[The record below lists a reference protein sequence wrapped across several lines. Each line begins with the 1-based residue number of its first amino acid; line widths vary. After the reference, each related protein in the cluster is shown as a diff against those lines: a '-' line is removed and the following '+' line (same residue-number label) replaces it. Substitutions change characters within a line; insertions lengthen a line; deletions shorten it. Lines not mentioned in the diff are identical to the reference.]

1 LLFAQDDIMESPK
14 ATRELDLP
22 GVTSRSGR
30 VIKKS
35 TKLADFTSPDDI
47 ETVKA
52 KKLASASR
60 KLNMTQFT
68 HIKMEPELDILPSKH
83 FDDDYDE
90 ESFALKT
97 GDDNYTPDQDDL
109 DAAEDD
115 FQESDSDER
124 HMVIKTE
131 DDPEIEFVT
140 PRRSIYMTE
149 KSSKKKMMKDGK
161 IVMGKA
167 QRKDKGKTRYTAYM
181 LWAKEARHTISLS
194 NPELD
199 FASVSKRLGE
209 MWANVPT
216 NVKYNWKRR
225 AKRLANK
232 IKKSN
237 GAKGQAPQ
245 PSKYMQQKYYL
256 NKNSSN
262 SNVVAASTATS
273 TTPLT
278 KQQKQLQKLLKS
290 EKSKTQSIQNAQ
302 KQQNEKYAM
311 VPSTSGSYKVS
322 PSTSSGGRS
331 HTVHI
336 NKPLDLAPIDVAA
349 HLKLLGE
356 SLINIGERLSQHEGQ
371 IAVSGS
377 FSVLLDSI
385 LCAMGS
391 LMCCLNYVPEL
402 NFQNAPPLTNG
413 ENADGTEEER
423 KNLFQSIM
431 DNVHYIMPGL

>member
-1 LLFAQDDIMESPK
+1 
-14 ATRELDLP
+14 
-22 GVTSRSGR
+22 
-30 VIKKS
+30 
-35 TKLADFTSPDDI
+35 
-47 ETVKA
+47 
-52 KKLASASR
+52 
-60 KLNMTQFT
+60 
-68 HIKMEPELDILPSKH
+68 MEPELQLSCVLPAKH
-83 FDDDYDE
+83 FDDDFDE
-90 ESFALKT
+90 ESYKNC
-97 GDDNYTPDQDDL
+97 DDNYTPDQDDMS
-109 DAAEDD
+109 DQE
-115 FQESDSDER
+115 ESDSDDR
-124 HMVIKTE
+124 LMVIKTE
-131 DDPEIEFVT
+131 DDPEIEFAT

-181 LWAKEARHTISLS
+181 LWAKEARHSISLS

-237 GAKGQAPQ
+237 GAKGAVAQ

-256 NKNSSN
+256 NKNTN
-262 SNVVAASTATS
+262 NTNAAVAAQTP

-290 EKSKTQSIQNAQ
+290 EKTKTQSIQNAQ
-302 KQQNEKYAM
+302 KQQKEKFAM
-311 VPSTSGSYKVS
+311 TPSTSKVS
-322 PSTSSGGRS
+322 PSTSSGSR
-331 HTVHI
+331 HATVLV

-356 SLINIGERLSQHEGQ
+356 SLINIGERLSQHE
-371 IAVSGS
+371 VS
-377 FSVLLDSI
+377 F
-385 LCAMGS
+385 
-391 LMCCLNYVPEL
+391 
-402 NFQNAPPLTNG
+402 
-413 ENADGTEEER
+413 
-423 KNLFQSIM
+423 
-431 DNVHYIMPGL
+431 

>member
-1 LLFAQDDIMESPK
+1 
-14 ATRELDLP
+14 
-22 GVTSRSGR
+22 
-30 VIKKS
+30 
-35 TKLADFTSPDDI
+35 
-47 ETVKA
+47 
-52 KKLASASR
+52 
-60 KLNMTQFT
+60 
-68 HIKMEPELDILPSKH
+68 MEPELQLSHVLPSKH
-83 FDDDYDE
+83 FDDDFDE
-90 ESFALKT
+90 ESYSLKT
-97 GDDNYTPDQDDL
+97 RDDNYTPDQDDL
-109 DAAEDD
+109 DAGDDD

-124 HMVIKTE
+124 LMVIKTE
-131 DDPEIEFVT
+131 DDPEIEFAT

-181 LWAKEARHTISLS
+181 LWAKDARHSISLS

-237 GAKGQAPQ
+237 GAKGTAPQ

-256 NKNSSN
+256 NKNSN
-262 SNVVAASTATS
+262 SANAATASQTPS
-273 TTPLT
+273 TPLT

-302 KQQNEKYAM
+302 KQQKEKFAM
-311 VPSTSGSYKVS
+311 VPSTSKVS
-322 PSTSSGGRS
+322 PSTSSGSR
-331 HTVHI
+331 HATTVQV

-349 HLKLLGE
+349 HMKLLGE
-356 SLINIGERLSQHEGQ
+356 SLINIGERLSQHEVSYCRQSMMFHRFNLLPLLQGQ

-402 NFQNAPPLTNG
+402 NFQNDPPLTNG
-413 ENADGTEEER
+413 ESIDGIEEEP

-431 DNVHYIMPGL
+431 DNVHYLMPGL

>member
-1 LLFAQDDIMESPK
+1 
-14 ATRELDLP
+14 
-22 GVTSRSGR
+22 
-30 VIKKS
+30 
-35 TKLADFTSPDDI
+35 
-47 ETVKA
+47 
-52 KKLASASR
+52 
-60 KLNMTQFT
+60 
-68 HIKMEPELDILPSKH
+68 MEPELDLTHVLPAKH

-90 ESFALKT
+90 ESFSLK
-97 GDDNYTPDQDDL
+97 GRDDNYLPDADEL
-109 DAAEDD
+109 EAVEEEYR
-115 FQESDSDER
+115 ESDSDE
-124 HMVIKTE
+124 HQMVIKTE
-131 DDPEIEFVT
+131 DDPEIEFAT

-216 NVKYNWKRR
+216 NIKYNWKRR

-256 NKNSSN
+256 NKGSTN
-262 SNVVAASTATS
+262 SNTVAASAAPS
-273 TTPLT
+273 TPLT

-302 KQQNEKYAM
+302 KQHKEKYAM
-311 VPSTSGSYKVS
+311 TPSTSSNYKLS
-322 PSTSSGGRS
+322 PSTSSGGGKS
-331 HTVHI
+331 SNVHT
-336 NKPLDLAPIDVAA
+336 NKPLDLAPIDIAA
-349 HLKLLGE
+349 HMKLLGE
-356 SLINIGERLSQHEGQ
+356 SLINIGERLSQHEVKYLFDAE
-371 IAVSGS
+371 I
-377 FSVLLDSI
+377 
-385 LCAMGS
+385 
-391 LMCCLNYVPEL
+391 MC
-402 NFQNAPPLTNG
+402 
-413 ENADGTEEER
+413 
-423 KNLFQSIM
+423 KI
-431 DNVHYIMPGL
+431 

>member
-1 LLFAQDDIMESPK
+1 
-14 ATRELDLP
+14 
-22 GVTSRSGR
+22 
-30 VIKKS
+30 
-35 TKLADFTSPDDI
+35 
-47 ETVKA
+47 
-52 KKLASASR
+52 
-60 KLNMTQFT
+60 
-68 HIKMEPELDILPSKH
+68 MEPELEINCVLPTKH
-83 FDDDYDE
+83 FDDSYEDE
-90 ESFALKT
+90 GFSHKT
-97 GDDNYTPDQDDL
+97 RDDNYTPDQDDDL
-109 DAAEDD
+109 DAADDD
-115 FQESDSDER
+115 FQESDSDDQQ
-124 HMVIKTE
+124 MVIKTE
-131 DDPEIEFVT
+131 DDPEIEFAT

-149 KSSKKKMMKDGK
+149 KSSKKKMMNKDGK

-181 LWAKEARHTISLS
+181 LWAKEARHSISLS

-237 GAKGQAPQ
+237 GLKGQAPQ

-256 NKNSSN
+256 NKGSTN
-262 SNVVAASTATS
+262 SNVAAASSAS

-302 KQQNEKYAM
+302 KQQKEKFAM
-311 VPSTSGSYKVS
+311 TPSTSGSYKVS
-322 PSTSSGGRS
+322 PSTSTSSRS
-331 HTVHI
+331 NTVHI

-356 SLINIGERLSQHEGQ
+356 SLINIGERLSQHEVRLWFNNQ
-371 IAVSGS
+371 V
-377 FSVLLDSI
+377 V
-385 LCAMGS
+385 
-391 LMCCLNYVPEL
+391 
-402 NFQNAPPLTNG
+402 
-413 ENADGTEEER
+413 
-423 KNLFQSIM
+423 
-431 DNVHYIMPGL
+431 

>member
-1 LLFAQDDIMESPK
+1 MDSPK
-14 ATRELDLP
+14 TPCEGDIS

-35 TKLADFTSPDDI
+35 TKLMDFTSPDDI
-47 ETVKA
+47 ERIKA
-52 KKLASASR
+52 KKIAAASR
-60 KLNMTQFT
+60 KL
-68 HIKMEPELDILPSKH
+68 HMEKH
-83 FDDDYDE
+83 YSDHYDE
-90 ESFALKT
+90 YSTLKDH
-97 GDDNYTPDQDDL
+97 DDNFAPDQDDL
-109 DAAEDD
+109 GPDDDD
-115 FQESDSDER
+115 FNETDSDEQQ
-124 HMVIKTE
+124 MVIKTE
-131 DDPEIEFVT
+131 DDPEIEFNT
-140 PRRSIYMTE
+140 PRRSIYITE
-149 KSSKKKMMKDGK
+149 KSSKKKIIKDGK
-161 IVMGKA
+161 IVMSKA

-181 LWAKEARHTISLS
+181 LWAKDARQQISIS
-194 NPELD
+194 HPELD

-232 IKKSN
+232 MKKSN
-237 GAKGQAPQ
+237 GAKGSALQ

-256 NKNSSN
+256 NK
-262 SNVVAASTATS
+262 TS
-273 TTPLT
+273 TNNVGPPQAATLT

-302 KQQNEKYAM
+302 KLHKEKYTSPIITTNSNSRTTTS
-311 VPSTSGSYKVS
+311 VPSTS
-322 PSTSSGGRS
+322 S
-331 HTVHI
+331 HIRQTISI
-336 NKPLDLAPIDVAA
+336 NRPMDLAPIDVAA

-385 LCAMGS
+385 LCAMGA

-402 NFQNAPPLTNG
+402 NFQSNPPLTNPDDSN
-413 ENADGTEEER
+413 EDP

-431 DNVHYIMPGL
+431 DNIHYIMPGL

>member
-1 LLFAQDDIMESPK
+1 MLLNCLLFQ
-14 ATRELDLP
+14 
-22 GVTSRSGR
+22 
-30 VIKKS
+30 
-35 TKLADFTSPDDI
+35 
-47 ETVKA
+47 
-52 KKLASASR
+52 
-60 KLNMTQFT
+60 NQFS
-68 HIKMEPELDILPSKH
+68 HIKMEPELQMSCVLPAKDY
-83 FDDDYDE
+83 DDDFDE
-90 ESFALKT
+90 ESYGMKNH
-97 GDDNYTPDQDDL
+97 DDNYTPDQDEL
-109 DAAEDD
+109 DAADDD
-115 FQESDSDER
+115 FQESDSDDR
-124 HMVIKTE
+124 LLVPKNE
-131 DDPEIEFVT
+131 DDPEIEFAT

-181 LWAKEARHTISLS
+181 LWAKDARHQISLS

-237 GAKGQAPQ
+237 GAKGAAPQ

-256 NKNSSN
+256 NKNTNNAS
-262 SNVVAASTATS
+262 AAAAAAATP

-302 KQQNEKYAM
+302 KQQKEKFAM
-311 VPSTSGSYKVS
+311 TPSTSSSYKVS
-322 PSTSSGGRS
+322 PSTSTK
-331 HTVHI
+331 HAVVQI
-336 NKPLDLAPIDVAA
+336 NRPMDLAPIDVAA

-356 SLINIGERLSQHEGQ
+356 SLINIGERLSQHE
-371 IAVSGS
+371 VSCRRIS
-377 FSVLLDSI
+377 PTNFPFDFESSRDKSPCPAASPFSSTASSVQWAHS
-385 LCAMGS
+385 CVVS
-391 LMCCLNYVPEL
+391 TT
-402 NFQNAPPLTNG
+402 FQNSTS
-413 ENADGTEEER
+413 TTTR
-423 KNLFQSIM
+423 
-431 DNVHYIMPGL
+431 H

>member
-1 LLFAQDDIMESPK
+1 
-14 ATRELDLP
+14 
-22 GVTSRSGR
+22 
-30 VIKKS
+30 
-35 TKLADFTSPDDI
+35 
-47 ETVKA
+47 
-52 KKLASASR
+52 
-60 KLNMTQFT
+60 
-68 HIKMEPELDILPSKH
+68 MEPELNIDNVISVKQY
-83 FDDDYDE
+83 DDSYEDDG
-90 ESFALKT
+90 FPKAH
-97 GDDNYTPDQDDL
+97 DDNYAPGQDDL
-109 DAAEDD
+109 DGEED
-115 FQESDSDER
+115 FRESDSDE
-124 HMVIKTE
+124 HLMVIKTE
-131 DDPEIEFVT
+131 DDPEIEFAT

-149 KSSKKKMMKDGK
+149 KSSKKKMIKNGK

-181 LWAKEARHTISLS
+181 LWAKEARHQISSS

-256 NKNSSN
+256 NKTSTNQ
-262 SNVVAASTATS
+262 NVAPPPPVS

-302 KQQNEKYAM
+302 KQQKEKYAI
-311 VPSTSGSYKVS
+311 VPSTSKVS
-322 PSTSSGGRS
+322 PSTSTSSRS
-331 HTVHI
+331 AIVQF
-336 NKPLDLAPIDVAA
+336 NKPLDLAPIDIAA

-356 SLINIGERLSQHEGQ
+356 SLINIGERLSQHE
-371 IAVSGS
+371 VS
-377 FSVLLDSI
+377 LDSRRPRKCDSNVFSI
-385 LCAMGS
+385 SGPN
-391 LMCCLNYVPEL
+391 CCFRKFFSSARQHPLRDELTHVLPQLRSRTQLPKRSAADEWRKWIRGRAKKPVPIQHGYRPL
-402 NFQNAPPLTNG
+402 HHAGLVNSKKSCKKFQFCRCHS
-413 ENADGTEEER
+413 E
-423 KNLFQSIM
+423 KF
-431 DNVHYIMPGL
+431 

>member
-1 LLFAQDDIMESPK
+1 
-14 ATRELDLP
+14 
-22 GVTSRSGR
+22 
-30 VIKKS
+30 
-35 TKLADFTSPDDI
+35 
-47 ETVKA
+47 
-52 KKLASASR
+52 
-60 KLNMTQFT
+60 
-68 HIKMEPELDILPSKH
+68 MEPELQLSCVLPSKH

-90 ESFALKT
+90 ESFSLKT
-97 GDDNYTPDQDDL
+97 RDDNYTPDQDDL
-109 DAAEDD
+109 DAADDD
-115 FQESDSDER
+115 FQESDSDDR
-124 HMVIKTE
+124 LMIIKTE
-131 DDPEIEFVT
+131 DDPEIEFAT

-181 LWAKEARHTISLS
+181 LWAKEARHSISLS

-237 GAKGQAPQ
+237 GAKGAAPQ

-256 NKNSSN
+256 NKNTNNTNTGAPS
-262 SNVVAASTATS
+262 ASP

-302 KQQNEKYAM
+302 KQQKEKFAM

-322 PSTSSGGRS
+322 PSTSSGSR
-331 HTVHI
+331 HAIVPI

-356 SLINIGERLSQHEGQ
+356 SLINIGDRLSQHEVSFVVFSSFVVNNPPVRVRSQ
-371 IAVSGS
+371 SPAVFPFSSTAS
-377 FSVLLDSI
+377 FVPWDR
-385 LCAMGS
+385 LCVVS
-391 LMCCLNYVPEL
+391 TTFLN
-402 NFQNAPPLTNG
+402 
-413 ENADGTEEER
+413 
-423 KNLFQSIM
+423 
-431 DNVHYIMPGL
+431 

>member
-1 LLFAQDDIMESPK
+1 
-14 ATRELDLP
+14 
-22 GVTSRSGR
+22 
-30 VIKKS
+30 
-35 TKLADFTSPDDI
+35 
-47 ETVKA
+47 
-52 KKLASASR
+52 
-60 KLNMTQFT
+60 
-68 HIKMEPELDILPSKH
+68 MEPELEIRHVLPAKH
-83 FDDDYDE
+83 FEDSYDE
-90 ESFALKT
+90 ESFVHKNRD
-97 GDDNYTPDQDDL
+97 GNYTPDQDDV
-109 DAAEDD
+109 DGGDDD
-115 FQESDSDER
+115 FQESDSDD
-124 HMVIKTE
+124 HQMVIKTE
-131 DDPEIEFVT
+131 DDPEIEFAT

-181 LWAKEARHTISLS
+181 LWAKEARHSISLS

-237 GAKGQAPQ
+237 GVKGQAPQ

-256 NKNSSN
+256 NKGSTIANVPASS
-262 SNVVAASTATS
+262 TTP

-278 KQQKQLQKLLKS
+278 KQQKQFQKLLKS

-302 KQQNEKYAM
+302 KQQKEKFAM
-311 VPSTSGSYKVS
+311 VPSTSSSNYKVS
-322 PSTSSGGRS
+322 PSTSTSSRS
-331 HTVHI
+331 NVVLA

-356 SLINIGERLSQHEGQ
+356 SLINIGERLSQHE
-371 IAVSGS
+371 VSKENS
-377 FSVLLDSI
+377 SI
-385 LCAMGS
+385 
-391 LMCCLNYVPEL
+391 
-402 NFQNAPPLTNG
+402 FQNYKQFFAGSNCRVWKFL
-413 ENADGTEEER
+413 GT
-423 KNLFQSIM
+423 
-431 DNVHYIMPGL
+431 P

>member
-1 LLFAQDDIMESPK
+1 
-14 ATRELDLP
+14 
-22 GVTSRSGR
+22 
-30 VIKKS
+30 
-35 TKLADFTSPDDI
+35 
-47 ETVKA
+47 
-52 KKLASASR
+52 
-60 KLNMTQFT
+60 
-68 HIKMEPELDILPSKH
+68 MEPELHLSSVLPSKH
-83 FDDDYDE
+83 FDDSFEDE
-90 ESFALKT
+90 GFSHKNR
-97 GDDNYTPDQDDL
+97 DDNYTPDQDDL
-109 DAAEDD
+109 DAVDDD
-115 FQESDSDER
+115 FQESDSDDNQ
-124 HMVIKTE
+124 MVIKTE
-131 DDPEIEFVT
+131 DDPEIEFAA

-149 KSSKKKMMKDGK
+149 KSTKKKMMNKDGK

-256 NKNSSN
+256 NKGSTN
-262 SNVVAASTATS
+262 SNVATTSTAP

-302 KQQNEKYAM
+302 KQQKEKFAM
-311 VPSTSGSYKVS
+311 IPSTSGTYKVS
-322 PSTSSGGRS
+322 PSTSTSSRS
-331 HTVHI
+331 NTVHI
-336 NKPLDLAPIDVAA
+336 NKPLDLAPIDIAA

-391 LMCCLNYVPEL
+391 LMCCLNYVPEF
-402 NFQNAPPLTNG
+402 NFQNNPPLTNG
-413 ENADGTEEER
+413 ENADGSDADPR
-423 KNLFQSIM
+423 NLFQSIM

>member
-1 LLFAQDDIMESPK
+1 MESPK
-14 ATRELDLP
+14 STRENELS

-35 TKLADFTSPDDI
+35 TKLMDFTSPDDI
-47 ETVKA
+47 EIVKA
-52 KKLASASR
+52 KKMASASR
-60 KLNMTQFT
+60 KLNMTQFS
-68 HIKMEPELDILPSKH
+68 HIKMEPEFEITHVLPAKH
-83 FDDDYDE
+83 FDDNIDDHSFSMKNRDNNYNPSNDLNIADE
-90 ESFALKT
+90 
-97 GDDNYTPDQDDL
+97 
-109 DAAEDD
+109 D
-115 FQESDSDER
+115 FQESDSDDR
-124 HMVIKTE
+124 QMVIKTE
-131 DDPEIEFVT
+131 DDPEIEFAT
-140 PRRSIYMTE
+140 PRRSIYITE

-181 LWAKEARHTISLS
+181 LWAKEARHSISLS

-237 GAKGQAPQ
+237 GAKGQVPQ

-256 NKNSSN
+256 NK
-262 SNVVAASTATS
+262 TS
-273 TTPLT
+273 TNSTVTSTSTTTSTPLT

-302 KQQNEKYAM
+302 KQQKEKLSLT
-311 VPSTSGSYKVS
+311 PSTSSSCKAS
-322 PSTSSGGRS
+322 PSTSTGRRS
-331 HTVHI
+331 SIVQI
-336 NKPLDLAPIDVAA
+336 NKPLDLEPIDVAA

-402 NFQNAPPLTNG
+402 NFQNDPPLTNG
-413 ENADGTEEER
+413 ETGSEEEP

>member
-1 LLFAQDDIMESPK
+1 
-14 ATRELDLP
+14 
-22 GVTSRSGR
+22 
-30 VIKKS
+30 
-35 TKLADFTSPDDI
+35 
-47 ETVKA
+47 
-52 KKLASASR
+52 
-60 KLNMTQFT
+60 
-68 HIKMEPELDILPSKH
+68 MEPELDIRHVLPAAKH
-83 FDDDYDE
+83 FDDSYDE
-90 ESFALKT
+90 EAFSHKT
-97 GDDNYTPDQDDL
+97 RDDNYTPDQDDL
-109 DAAEDD
+109 DDD
-115 FQESDSDER
+115 FQESDSDD
-124 HMVIKTE
+124 HQMVIKTE
-131 DDPEIEFVT
+131 DDPEIEFAT

-181 LWAKEARHTISLS
+181 LWAKEARHSISLS

-237 GAKGQAPQ
+237 GVKGQAPQ

-256 NKNSSN
+256 NKGSTNANAPAS
-262 SNVVAASTATS
+262 STAP

-278 KQQKQLQKLLKS
+278 KQQKQFQKLLKS

-302 KQQNEKYAM
+302 KQQKEKFAM
-311 VPSTSGSYKVS
+311 TPSTSSNYKVS
-322 PSTSSGGRS
+322 PSTSTSSRS
-331 HTVHI
+331 NAVHT

-356 SLINIGERLSQHEGQ
+356 SLINIGERLSQHEVSKNRPSVDQFHNNFFTGSNRRVRKLFGASRQHPLCNGFAHVLSQLRSRIQLSKQSAAHERREHRWNRRRSRSQEPLSGYHGQ
-371 IAVSGS
+371 RSLHHAR
-377 FSVLLDSI
+377 SVNHVTPHSI
-385 LCAMGS
+385 TC
-391 LMCCLNYVPEL
+391 N
-402 NFQNAPPLTNG
+402 T
-413 ENADGTEEER
+413 
-423 KNLFQSIM
+423 
-431 DNVHYIMPGL
+431 